1 MHFTPF
7 PLGVRLYFAA
17 IAATAALGG
26 MMLADLYPRDPQQG
40 LSAGRKAVWVAAVF
54 LSLVVFFYFPGNPF
68 AK

>member
-7 PLGVRLYFAA
+7 PLGMRLYFAA

-26 MMLADLYPRDPQQG
+26 MLLADLYPRDPQQG

-54 LSLVVFFYFPGNPF
+54 AVVVALLYFPGNPF